1 MSEKIVNGLY
11 FAVVALADLISIPY
25 VLYTLSEIEKILNGI
40 ISCGRCFS
48 QSRKFS
54 ISVMYTF
61 YGSKDIHW
69 SIYCVRCYSRPH
81 KTPYVLYTPS
91 ISEMTF
97 IGVYLVIDA

>member
-54 ISVMYTF
+54 ISVMYT
-61 YGSKDIHW
+61 
-69 SIYCVRCYSRPH
+69 
-81 KTPYVLYTPS
+81 TPS
-91 ISEMTF
+91 MVQKIF
-97 IGVYLVIDA
+97 IGVYIVFDAIAVLIKLHMCYIHLL